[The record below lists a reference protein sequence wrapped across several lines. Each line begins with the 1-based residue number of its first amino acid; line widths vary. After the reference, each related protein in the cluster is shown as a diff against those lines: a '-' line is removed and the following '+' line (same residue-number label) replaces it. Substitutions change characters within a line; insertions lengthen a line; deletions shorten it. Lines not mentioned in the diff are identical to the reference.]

1 MNPHRIA
8 VVIRRHLYVMWR
20 APHRW
25 FDIAFWPLMDVIL
38 WGSLGTYVAQQDA
51 ASRASAPFLLG
62 GAMMFHVLFQ
72 SQIAVATGFMEE
84 TWSRNLMNVLTTPVS
99 ELEYIA
105 GTALLGVLKVIL
117 ALVTVSITA
126 WAFFGFD
133 TTWSGWSLVPISL
146 VLMIVGWG
154 LGIAGVGAVLR
165 FGQGAEI
172 ITWGSNFVLMA
183 LSGAFNPVAAL
194 PAGLRPISR
203 VLPSTQAFEAM
214 RDVLAGKPLPVHLI
228 VTGLLGAVVF
238 VAAGFVFAWAMLR
251 SFRRNGFITRFS

>member
-1 MNPHRIA
+1 MSAHRIG

-51 ASRASAPFLLG
+51 SSRASAPFLLG

-84 TWSRNLMNVLTTPVS
+84 TWSRNLMNVLTTPVT

-105 GTALLGVLKVIL
+105 GTALLGVLKVLL
-117 ALVTVSITA
+117 ALVTVSVTA
-126 WAFFGFD
+126 LAFFGFH
-133 TTWSGWSLVPISL
+133 TTSIGWSLVPISL

-194 PAGLRPISR
+194 PGPLQPVSR
-203 VLPSTQAFEAM
+203 VLPSTHAFQAM
-214 RDVLAGKPLPVHLI
+214 RAVLSGKPLPTHLI
-228 VTGLLGAVVF
+228 VQGLLGAVVF
-238 VAAGFVFAWAMLR
+238 VAAGFAFAWAMLR
-251 SFRRNGFITRFS
+251 SFRRNGFVTRFS